1 MIRDIYQVVV
11 FVVIAIIAIPIV
23 SASASVSGFAEDTQR
38 IEVSADPI
46 ADPIFSVPQL
56 LGRYGRYDHSDLD
69 DLQDMCLG
77 GPFDIDKNGYT
88 NEFKWKIVDTKQV
101 IEKNG
106 LYYQERPFDF
116 VRNFDSYFSIK
127 QNYLLEHPGSCVVI
141 NLAGYGWFS
150 NNVIVERSYDDRLV
164 YDANGNEID
173 YPGEYLV
180 DVSDDHK
187 RSIYIH
193 QKVVDYL
200 YGDIKWRDLKWYG
213 TKSPQDGW
221 TDVVWGKMYISE

>member
-1 MIRDIYQVVV
+1 MTRDIYQVVV

-23 SASASVSGFAEDTQR
+23 SASAFVSGFAEDTQR
-38 IEVSADPI
+38 IESGAAPVFPGVSQI
-46 ADPIFSVPQL
+46 
-56 LGRYGRYDHSDLD
+56 LGQYDHRDLYD
-69 DLQDMCLG
+69 RQDMYLDR
-77 GPFDIDKNGYT
+77 PFDIDKNGYT

-106 LYYQERPFDF
+106 LYYQEKPFDF

-127 QNYLLEHPGSCVVI
+127 QNYLLEHPGSSVVI

-150 NNVIVERSYDDRLV
+150 NNVIVERSYDDRLA
-164 YDANGNEID
+164 YDASGNEID

-187 RSIYIH
+187 RSIYIQ

>member
-1 MIRDIYQVVV
+1 MTRDIYQVVV

-23 SASASVSGFAEDTQR
+23 SASTSVSVFAEDTQR
-38 IEVSADPI
+38 IESGAAPVFPGVSQI
-46 ADPIFSVPQL
+46 
-56 LGRYGRYDHSDLD
+56 LGQYDHSDLY
-69 DLQDMCLG
+69 DLQDMYLDR
-77 GPFDIDKNGYT
+77 PFDIDKNGYT

-106 LYYQERPFDF
+106 LYYQEKPFDF

-127 QNYLLEHPGSCVVI
+127 QNYLLEHPGSSVVI

-150 NNVIVERSYDDRLV
+150 NNVIVERSYDDRLA

-187 RSIYIH
+187 RSIYIK